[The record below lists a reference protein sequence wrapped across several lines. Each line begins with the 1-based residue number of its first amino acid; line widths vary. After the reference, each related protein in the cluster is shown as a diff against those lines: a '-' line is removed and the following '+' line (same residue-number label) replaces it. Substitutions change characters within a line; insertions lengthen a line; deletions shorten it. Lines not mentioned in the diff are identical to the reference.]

1 MKKALYIISILLV
14 FCECILLAKEYTDTI
29 ENFRNMRALAKL
41 IKVRDGDTF
50 VITIE
55 DTPDVF
61 GEEIA
66 VRIRGIDTPE
76 LNDKREEIKAI
87 AIKAKEELERL
98 LTSGKKIVLYNLGR
112 DKYFR
117 LLASVKVGDIDVAE
131 YLIKRGLAKEYDAIG
146 TQSAEELKFGD
157 FVNYSS
163 KPFPSSANCECQK
176 IFLYSLILRSC
187 GQSPYRLFCIAI
199 RLFFVPV

>member
-1 MKKALYIISILLV
+1 MRERVFISILFISFL
-14 FCECILLAKEYTDTI
+14 CIPHAISVAKEYTDTI
-29 ENFRNMRALAKL
+29 ENFKI

-87 AIKAKEELERL
+87 AIKAKEELEKL

-131 YLIKRGLAKEYDAIG
+131 YLIKKGLAKEYDGGA
-146 TQSAEELKFGD
+146 K
-157 FVNYSS
+157 VW
-163 KPFPSSANCECQK
+163 
-176 IFLYSLILRSC
+176 
-187 GQSPYRLFCIAI
+187 
-199 RLFFVPV
+199 

>member
-1 MKKALYIISILLV
+1 MQVRIFSSILFISFL
-14 FCECILLAKEYTDTI
+14 CIPHAISVAKEYTDTI
-29 ENFRNMRALAKL
+29 ENFKV

-87 AIKAKEELERL
+87 AIKAKEELEKL
-98 LTSGKKIVLYNLGR
+98 LTSEKKIVLYNLGR

-131 YLIKRGLAKEYDAIG
+131 YLIKKGLAKEYDGGA
-146 TQSAEELKFGD
+146 K
-157 FVNYSS
+157 VW
-163 KPFPSSANCECQK
+163 
-176 IFLYSLILRSC
+176 
-187 GQSPYRLFCIAI
+187 
-199 RLFFVPV
+199 

>member
-1 MKKALYIISILLV
+1 MAVTTLGERIHRHNRKLWRLP
-14 FCECILLAKEYTDTI
+14 
-29 ENFRNMRALAKL
+29 ALAKV

-87 AIKAKEELERL
+87 AISQRDAERRQ
-98 LTSGKKIVLYNLGR
+98 KKSWR
-112 DKYFR
+112 
-117 LLASVKVGDIDVAE
+117 
-131 YLIKRGLAKEYDAIG
+131 
-146 TQSAEELKFGD
+146 
-157 FVNYSS
+157 
-163 KPFPSSANCECQK
+163 
-176 IFLYSLILRSC
+176 
-187 GQSPYRLFCIAI
+187 
-199 RLFFVPV
+199 

>member
-1 MKKALYIISILLV
+1 MHTFSERICRHDRKLSQYAGFSQINKSAGRGH
-14 FCECILLAKEYTDTI
+14 
-29 ENFRNMRALAKL
+29 FRNN
-41 IKVRDGDTF
+41 DGDCPQRR
-50 VITIE
+50 E

-117 LLASVKVGDIDVAE
+117 LLASVATAGFS
-131 YLIKRGLAKEYDAIG
+131 
-146 TQSAEELKFGD
+146 QSRR
-157 FVNYSS
+157 Y
-163 KPFPSSANCECQK
+163 
-176 IFLYSLILRSC
+176 
-187 GQSPYRLFCIAI
+187 
-199 RLFFVPV
+199 

>member
-29 ENFRNMRALAKL
+29 ENFKL

-131 YLIKRGLAKEYDAIG
+131 YLIKRGLAKEYNGGA
-146 TQSAEELKFGD
+146 K
-157 FVNYSS
+157 VW
-163 KPFPSSANCECQK
+163 
-176 IFLYSLILRSC
+176 
-187 GQSPYRLFCIAI
+187 
-199 RLFFVPV
+199 